1 MTSKIQHGALAAL
14 LLGVSVGAVNAQ
26 VVGPAPVP
34 APPEFPAMGKPVLVK
49 RADILEF
56 RALDSYS
63 EPAWVTEQFVNTGK
77 LPPVAERLPKEPLVY
92 KTGNM
97 PEGVGVYGDVMRHV
111 IGGRPEGWNYMA
123 GQTQGWGGIDIGLFE
138 CLTRTGPLFMVE
150 QEDLAPLPN
159 LAKSWDW
166 SDDGKELTI
175 HLIEGAK
182 WSDGDPFDAEDVMFY
197 WEDHVVDPELTPLNG
212 ASPET
217 FGVGTTLTKIDDFTV
232 KFTFTQPYPES
243 VLYAMAYGTFCPGPS
258 HVMKPEHPKYSDNTY
273 EEYTNAFPP
282 TYMNFPVMGAWVPV
296 EYRPDDIV
304 VMRRNPYYW
313 KVDETGQQLPY
324 LDELQY
330 RLSTWADRD
339 VQAVAGT
346 GDFSNLEQPENYVES
361 LRRAAE
367 ETAPARLEFG
377 PRIIGYTMFPN
388 FSANGWGS
396 PDERGQAIRELNRD
410 LNFRKAVSHAID
422 RQRLGNSLVKGPF
435 TAIYP
440 GGLVVDSIY
449 YDAASTVYYPYS
461 VETTKALLA
470 EAGLTDT
477 DGNGFVNHPADV
489 QGGADVQIV
498 VLVNGDYQTDKTVA
512 EGLITMMAESGLKV
526 TLNTLSGNSFDAE
539 FQNGT
544 YDWVVR
550 RNDPEL
556 ISPVQQPSR
565 LAPVGPRTA
574 RMHMANDAG
583 ELDLL
588 PFEEV
593 LVDNVNAFIASRDPD
608 ERKAVMQ
615 EWQKI
620 YTENV
625 YGVGLTQYP
634 GALIINK
641 RFSNLPPGAPIFM
654 YNWAEDNIIRERIWV
669 AADSQGEHELHPQ
682 TLPGAPGGDGPV
694 E

>member
-1 MTSKIQHGALAAL
+1 MIRTLRRAGLAAL
-14 LLGVSVGAVNAQ
+14 LLGVSAGAIHAQ
-26 VVGPAPVP
+26 VAGPAPVP
-34 APPEFPAMGKPVLVK
+34 APPDFPAMGKPTLVK

-56 RALDSYS
+56 KALPSYS
-63 EPAWVTEQFVNTGK
+63 EPAWVTEKFVSTGK
-77 LPPVAERLPKEPLVY
+77 LPPVAERLPKEPMVY

-97 PEGVGVYGDVMRHV
+97 PDGPGVYGDVMRHV

-123 GQTQGWGGIDIGLFE
+123 GQLQGWGGVDIGMFE

-159 LAKSWDW
+159 LARSWDW
-166 SDDGKELTI
+166 SEDGKQLTL

-182 WSDGDPFDAEDVMFY
+182 WSDGDPFDAEDIMFY

-217 FGVGTTLTKIDDFTV
+217 FGVGTTLERVDDFTV
-232 KFTFTQPYPES
+232 RFTFTQAFPEP
-243 VLYAMAYGTFCPGPS
+243 VLYALAYGTFCPGPS
-258 HVMKPEHPKYSDNTY
+258 HVMKPLHPKYSDNTY
-273 EEYTNAFPP
+273 DQYTNAFPP
-282 TYMNFPVMGAWVPV
+282 TMMNFPVMGAWVPV

-304 VMRRNPYYW
+304 VLRRNPYYW

-324 LDELQY
+324 LDELHY

-367 ETAPARLEFG
+367 DTAPARLEFG
-377 PRIIGYTMFPN
+377 PRIIGYSMFPN
-388 FSANGWGS
+388 FSANGWGE
-396 PDERGQAIRELNRD
+396 PDARGQAIRELNRNLD
-410 LNFRKAVSHAID
+410 FRMAISHAID

-440 GGLVVDSIY
+440 GGMVSDSIY

-461 VETTKALLA
+461 VETTKALF
-470 EAGLTDT
+470 EKAGLADT
-477 DGNGFVNHPADV
+477 DGNGFVNLPE
-489 QGGADVQIV
+489 GGADVQV
-498 VLVNGDYQTDKTVA
+498 VLLVNGDYQTDKTVA
-512 EGLITMMAESGLKV
+512 EAVVAMMAEAGVKV
-526 TLNTLSGNSFDAE
+526 TLNTLAGNSFDAE
-539 FQNGT
+539 FQNGR

-556 ISPVQQPSR
+556 ITPVQQPSR

-588 PFEEV
+588 PFEQK
-593 LVDNVNAFIASRDPD
+593 LVDTTNAFIASRDAD
-608 ERKAVMQ
+608 ERKALMQ

-625 YGVGLTQYP
+625 YGIGLTQYP

-641 RFSNLPPGAPIFM
+641 RFSNIPPGAPIFM
-654 YNWAEDNIIRERIWV
+654 YNWAEDNIIRERVWV
-669 AADSQGEHELHPQ
+669 AADKQIQAELHPQ

-694 E
+694 AE